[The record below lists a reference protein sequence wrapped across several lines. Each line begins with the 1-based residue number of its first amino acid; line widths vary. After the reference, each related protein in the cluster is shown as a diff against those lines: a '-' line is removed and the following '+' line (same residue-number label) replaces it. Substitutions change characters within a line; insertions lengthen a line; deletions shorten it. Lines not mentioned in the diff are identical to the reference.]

1 MNDESTFAGW
11 ANLTNQCSMGVGWL
25 WSQSLASPSSD
36 NDRPSRVGGVTSATA
51 DRRPFLA
58 SGMRLGAGAER
69 NRRASIPHGLES
81 ASFEFLSLP

>member
-11 ANLTNQCSMGVGWL
+11 ANLTNQRSMGVGWL

-51 DRRPFLA
+51 GLLKAFLGFWNEIGGWCREEPA
-58 SGMRLGAGAER
+58 CQHPTWS
-69 NRRASIPHGLES
+69 
-81 ASFEFLSLP
+81 